1 MKVKYLLNLMILKS
15 VINFIW
21 NKKKYYKYLND
32 NYFENINVITNF
44 FKN

>member
-21 NKKKYYKYLND
+21 NKKKNYKYLND
-32 NYFENINVITNF
+32 NYF
-44 FKN
+44 